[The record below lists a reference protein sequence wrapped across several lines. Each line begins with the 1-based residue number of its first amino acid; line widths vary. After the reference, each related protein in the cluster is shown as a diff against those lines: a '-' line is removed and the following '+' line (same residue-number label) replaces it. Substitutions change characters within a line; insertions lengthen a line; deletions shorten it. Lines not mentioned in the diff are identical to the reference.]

1 MSIYKNYPD
10 FNQETRDEVE
20 NQEIDLELEEALE
33 QEKNSWDDLMTQY
46 E

>member
-10 FNQETRDEVE
+10 QDTIDEVE
-20 NQEIDLELEEALE
+20 NQEIDSELELALE
-33 QEKNSWDDLMTQY
+33 EDKNSWDDLMTQY